1 MIIASKC
8 ESSINNATSA
18 AKIRHID
25 GMKRENQNGP
35 ESRSSLMSKYKFLE
49 STLVEQLV
57 IMYLLRVLDMLSAR
71 PDIPLTSQSII

>member
-1 MIIASKC
+1 MIKASKC

-18 AKIRHID
+18 ARMRQTD